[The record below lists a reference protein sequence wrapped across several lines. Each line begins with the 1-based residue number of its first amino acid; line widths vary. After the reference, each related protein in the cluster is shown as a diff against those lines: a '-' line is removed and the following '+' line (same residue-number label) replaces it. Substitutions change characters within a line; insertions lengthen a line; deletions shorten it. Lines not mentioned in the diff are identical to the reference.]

1 MKKLLSIAFALMLL
15 SGCSSLLTP
24 PMCED
29 NFDNTVYFAFDSSE
43 LTYESQVTLSD
54 QIEVIKDTNSAVLIE
69 GHADERGT
77 REYNLGLGE
86 RRANAVAEY
95 MIMKGVDESKVS
107 TVSYGKERPAVKGHN
122 EGAWKYNR
130 RAVTVFKDVE

>member
-1 MKKLLSIAFALMLL
+1 MKKILSIVFALFLM
-15 SGCSSLLTP
+15 SGCSLLNGP
-24 PMCED
+24 VCESE
-29 NFDNTVYFAFDSSE
+29 FDDTVYFAFDSSD
-43 LTYESQVTLSD
+43 LTYESQIAILN
-54 QIEVIKDTNSAVLIE
+54 QIETIKETDSAVLIE

-95 MIMKGVDESKVS
+95 MIMKGVDEEKIS
-107 TVSYGKERPAVKGHN
+107 TISYGKERPAVQGHN

-130 RAVTVFKDVE
+130 RAVTVLEEVE

>member
-1 MKKLLSIAFALMLL
+1 MKKILSIVIALMMMT
-15 SGCSSLLTP
+15 GCSLLTP
-24 PMCED
+24 PVCTGD
-29 NFDNTVYFAFDSSE
+29 VNDTVYFAFDSSE
-43 LTYESQVTLSD
+43 LTYEAQVDITNQL
-54 QIEVIKDTNSAVLIE
+54 ELIKETDSAVLIE

-95 MIMKGVDESKVS
+95 MIMKGLEEDRVS
-107 TVSYGKERPAVKGHN
+107 TISYGKDRPAVEGHN

-130 RAVTVFKDVE
+130 RAVTVLEDVE

>member
-1 MKKLLSIAFALMLL
+1 MKKFLSIVFALTLL

-24 PMCED
+24 PMCEG
-29 NFDNTVYFAFDSSE
+29 NFDDTVYFDFDSSA
-43 LTYESQVTLSD
+43 LTYDTQVQLSE

-95 MIMKGVDESKVS
+95 MIMKGVDEEKIS
-107 TVSYGKERPAVKGHN
+107 TISYGKERPAVQGHN
-122 EGAWKYNR
+122 EGAWAKNR
-130 RAVTVFKDVE
+130 RAVTHFVDGE

>member
-1 MKKLLSIAFALMLL
+1 MKKFLSIVFALIMM
-15 SGCSSLLTP
+15 SGCSLLTP
-24 PMCED
+24 PLCKG
-29 NFDNTVYFAFDSSE
+29 NFDNTVYFDFDSSA
-43 LTYESQVTLSD
+43 LTYDTQVKLSE

-130 RAVTVFKDVE
+130 RAVTVLEDVE

>member
-1 MKKLLSIAFALMLL
+1 MKKLLTVMIGLIMM
-15 SGCSSLLTP
+15 SGCSLLNP
-24 PMCED
+24 PMCEN

-86 RRANAVAEY
+86 RRATAVAEY
-95 MIMKGVDESKVS
+95 MIMKGVDEEKIT

-130 RAVTVFKDVE
+130 RAVTVFDDVE

>member
-1 MKKLLSIAFALMLL
+1 MKKFLSIVFALIMM
-15 SGCSSLLTP
+15 SGCSLLTP

-29 NFDNTVYFAFDSSE
+29 NFDNTVYFDFDSSA
-43 LTYESQVTLSD
+43 LTYDTQVKLSD

-130 RAVTVFKDVE
+130 RAVTVLEDVE

>member
-1 MKKLLSIAFALMLL
+1 MKKILSIVFALMLL

-29 NFDNTVYFAFDSSE
+29 NFDDTVYFDFDSSV
-43 LTYESQVTLSD
+43 LTYDAQVTLSD
-54 QIEVIKDTNSAVLIE
+54 QIETIKESDSAVLIE
-69 GHADERGT
+69 GHCDERGT
-77 REYNLGLGE
+77 REYNIGLGE

-95 MIMKGVDESKVS
+95 MIMKGVDEEKIT

-130 RAVTVFKDVE
+130 RAVTVFEDAE

>member
-1 MKKLLSIAFALMLL
+1 MKKFLSIVFALMLL
-15 SGCSSLLTP
+15 SGCSLLTP
-24 PMCED
+24 PLCEGD
-29 NFDNTVYFAFDSSE
+29 FDNTVYFDFDSSA
-43 LTYESQVTLSD
+43 LTYDTQVKLSE

-130 RAVTVFKDVE
+130 RAVTVFEDVE